1 VLAATARVTG
11 DLDDAEEAVQDA
23 YARALETWPD
33 RGIPANPAA
42 WLTTAA
48 KRRALDLLRRADV
61 TRRALPKLADPDERA
76 AASGSPISAADDDS
90 VVQDDRLRLIFTCCH
105 PALAFDSR
113 VALTLRMVCGLSTP
127 EVARAF
133 LVPEATMAA
142 RITRAKSKIA
152 QAGIPYRV
160 PSAADIRERIDG
172 VLDVVHLVY
181 STGHTAPAGATL
193 GRRELSERGI
203 ELAELLRMLLPDD
216 GDVAGLLALIYLT
229 EARRPARTDAVGAEI
244 LLEQQDRT
252 AWDRR
257 YIERGLDLL
266 TVATDAPR
274 PGRFTLL
281 AAIAAVHDSSPTWAQ
296 TDWERIAR
304 LYDTLRD
311 VWASPVVELNRAI
324 AIGFARGPAEAL
336 RLLDGLALDPQL
348 VRYPYLQ
355 AARADALERLGRHDE
370 AVLAYDEAMT
380 LTDNDPER
388 ERMRRKRDRLI
399 PPDTDENG
407 WGDV

>member
-1 VLAATARVTG
+1 
-11 DLDDAEEAVQDA
+11 
-23 YARALETWPD
+23 
-33 RGIPANPAA
+33 
-42 WLTTAA
+42 
-48 KRRALDLLRRADV
+48 
-61 TRRALPKLADPDERA
+61 
-76 AASGSPISAADDDS
+76 
-90 VVQDDRLRLIFTCCH
+90 
-105 PALAFDSR
+105 
-113 VALTLRMVCGLSTP
+113 
-127 EVARAF
+127 
-133 LVPEATMAA
+133 MAA

-388 ERMRRKRDRLI
+388 ERMRRKRDRLT